1 MIQSYLTSCNN
12 SQLQLQLSN
21 WMKGKM
27 GDKIVC
33 TENGKI
39 FSGAFWWLHFSFGV
53 QRFPLSLELQLHGLV
68 LPPKIFSFWQWK
80 HQHINIMYQT
90 TLDASCPSN
99 CNDITRLKNGNSNK
113 KYIYT
118 DHCMAIQ
125 SLVPIKVLEGNFL
138 LKPSK
143 FMHWCKLTSI
153 ILLFSLPNWKTMHH
167 LKMLLPKAIMKQI
180 QNLALPFTKTMH
192 LSGKNNLL
200 IAYAPIIGRCMPKKN
215 N

>member
-1 MIQSYLTSCNN
+1 M
-12 SQLQLQLSN
+12 
-21 WMKGKM
+21 GKFSPVPFD
-27 GDKIVC
+27 GF
-33 TENGKI
+33 I
-39 FSGAFWWLHFSFGV
+39 FHLVF
-53 QRFPLSLELQLHGLV
+53 RDFPLSLELQLHGLV

-118 DHCMAIQ
+118 DHCKAIQ

-180 QNLALPFTKTMH
+180 QNLALPVTKTMH

-200 IAYAPIIGRCMPKKN
+200 IAYASIIRRCPPK
-215 N
+215 